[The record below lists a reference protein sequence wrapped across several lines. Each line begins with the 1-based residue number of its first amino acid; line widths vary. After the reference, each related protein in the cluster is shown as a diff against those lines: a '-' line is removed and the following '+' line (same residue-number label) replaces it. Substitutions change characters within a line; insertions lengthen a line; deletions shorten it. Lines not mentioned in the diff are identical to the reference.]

1 MEPMSFTELTR
12 AEQDYLLQVAR
23 QSIEYKLSN
32 DAFYPKLPEDYARL
46 KQKAASFVT
55 LKSKNGM
62 LRGCIGTLQAIEPL
76 FTSVSHNAISAAFKD
91 PRFPPLNASEWP
103 MLNLSISVLSAAK
116 VMDVSSEADLKEQ
129 LRPGIDGLI
138 LKDHGSS
145 ATFLPSVWDDLPNKN
160 EFLHHLKLKAGLAI
174 DYWSETIEFSTY
186 QSLNFSGPAI
196 EK

>member
-1 MEPMSFTELTR
+1 MSFTELTR

-23 QSIEYKLSN
+23 QSIEHKLSN
-32 DAFYPKLPEDYARL
+32 NVFFPNLPEDLARL

-55 LKSKNGM
+55 LKSKTGL
-62 LRGCIGTLQAIEPL
+62 LRGCIGTLQAIEAL
-76 FTSVSHNAISAAFKD
+76 FSSVSHNAISAAFSD
-91 PRFPPLNASEWP
+91 PRFPPLNANEWP
-103 MLNLSISVLSAAK
+103 LLNLSISVLSASS

-129 LRPGIDGLI
+129 LRAGIDGLI

-145 ATFLPSVWDDLPNKN
+145 ATFLPSVWDDLCNKDD
-160 EFLHHLKLKAGLAI
+160 FIHHLKLKAGLPAN
-174 DYWSETIEFSTY
+174 YWSDTIEFSTY